1 MEEIKHPI
9 TGEYVDDSKE
19 ILKELMSPEAV
30 ESFDDDKG
38 EELGD
43 TGDENCQDNDIIE

>member
-1 MEEIKHPI
+1 
-9 TGEYVDDSKE
+9 
-19 ILKELMSPEAV
+19 MSPEAV

-43 TGDENCQDNDIIE
+43 TGDENCQDNDTIEQFILRYFFLSRSGVMKP

>member
-1 MEEIKHPI
+1 M
-9 TGEYVDDSKE
+9 DDSKE

-43 TGDENCQDNDIIE
+43 TGDENCQDNDTIE